1 MKYSVF
7 TGMTPEY
14 NLAEAAALFKRL
26 GFDGVEWRVM
36 DVPPEKQGEPPSFW
50 GSHRCTIPL
59 SQVEARAA
67 EVRDLTEAAGLEIA
81 ALASYLRPADL
92 AGAEAVMQ
100 GAAAMG
106 CRLVRFWALPYDG
119 TVPYR
124 ELFGKSLAGLVN
136 IEALARAYDVRA
148 VLEIHLGYII
158 SSASLARRLVESFD
172 PRYIGLIYDPGNMVY
187 EGYEA
192 WAMGIEI
199 LGPYLAHVHV
209 KNAGWF
215 PRPRDEDGTTRW
227 EARTVP
233 LPDGIVP
240 WGEVLRLLRAAGYDG
255 YLSLEDF
262 STQQPTAE
270 KLAADLAYL
279 QRLVAAL
286 A

>member
-7 TGMTPEY
+7 TAMTPEY
-14 NLAEAAALFKRL
+14 DLAEAAALFKRL
-26 GFDGVEWRVM
+26 GFDGVEWRVL
-36 DVPPEKQGEPPSFW
+36 DIPPEKRSEPSSL
-50 GSHRCTIPL
+50 GGNHRCTIPL

-67 EVRDLTEAAGLEIA
+67 EVRALTEANGLEIA
-81 ALASYLRPADL
+81 ALASYLRPTDL
-92 AGAEAVMQ
+92 EGAETVMK
-100 GAAAMG
+100 AAATMG

-124 ELFGKSLAGLVN
+124 ELYGRSLAGLVH
-136 IEALARAYDVRA
+136 IEAMARAYDLRA
-148 VLEIHLGYII
+148 ILEIHMGYII

-187 EGYEA
+187 EGREA

-209 KNAGWF
+209 KNMGWF
-215 PRPRDEDGTTRW
+215 PHQRDEHGTLRW

-262 STQQPTAE
+262 SSEQPTME

-279 QRLVAAL
+279 KRLVATVS
-286 A
+286 

>member
-1 MKYSVF
+1 MKYSVY

-14 NLAEAAALFKRL
+14 DLAEAATLFKRL

-36 DVPPEKQGEPPSFW
+36 DIPPEKRGEPPSFW
-50 GSHRCTIPL
+50 GNHRCTISL
-59 SQVEARAA
+59 SQVEARAE
-67 EVRDLTEAAGLEIA
+67 EVRALTREAGLEIA
-81 ALASYLRPADL
+81 ALASYMRPH
-92 AGAEAVMQ
+92 ESAVVERVMR
-100 GAAAMG
+100 AAATMG
-106 CRLVRFWALPYDG
+106 CPRVRVFALWYDS
-119 TVPYR
+119 TVSYR
-124 ELFGKSLAGLVN
+124 QLYGRAVDGLVT
-136 IEALARAYDVRA
+136 IEALARAYGVQA
-148 VLEIHLGYII
+148 IVEIHAGYINP
-158 SSASLARRLVESFD
+158 SASLARRLVESFD

-192 WAMGIEI
+192 WTMGIEI

-215 PRPRDEDGTTRW
+215 PRQRDEDGTMRW

-262 STQQPTAE
+262 STEQPTAE

-279 QRLVAAL
+279 KRLNAH
-286 A
+286 

>member
-7 TGMTPEY
+7 TAMTPEY
-14 NLAEAAALFKRL
+14 DLAEAVALFKGL

-36 DVPPEKQGEPPSFW
+36 DIQPESN
-50 GSHRCTIPL
+50 HRCTIPL

-67 EVRDLTEAAGLEIA
+67 EVRALTEAAGLEIA
-81 ALASYLRPADL
+81 ALASYVRLTDL
-92 AGAEAVMQ
+92 TGVETVMKAAV
-100 GAAAMG
+100 AMG

-119 TVPYR
+119 TVFYR
-124 ELFGKSLAGLVN
+124 ELLGKSLAGLAH
-136 IEALARAYDVRA
+136 IEAMARTLQVRA
-148 VLEIHLGYII
+148 ILEIHMGNITP
-158 SSASLARRLVESFD
+158 SAGLARHLVESFD
-172 PRYIGLIYDPGNMVY
+172 PRYIGLIYDPGNMVC

-215 PRPRDEDGTTRW
+215 PCQRDENGTLHW
-227 EARTVP
+227 EARSVP

-240 WGEVLRLLRAAGYDG
+240 WGEVLRLLHRAGYDG

-262 STQQPTAE
+262 STEQPTAQ

-279 QRLVAAL
+279 KRLAATI